1 MATSPYSFSKAK
13 GKMELSFHNKFYVS
27 LGPAKIY
34 KARFWPLLTSVA
46 ALHMHL
52 RTEHSPP
59 FNESPSLPVDR
70 QCFEFKVKLQSQSEV
85 LNEHFFLFLFPLI
98 RAKPNKY
105 HSH

>member
-13 GKMELSFHNKFYVS
+13 GKTEFSFHNKLYVS

-59 FNESPSLPVDR
+59 FNESPSLSV
-70 QCFEFKVKLQSQSEV
+70 EFKVKLQSQSEV

-98 RAKPNKY
+98 RTKPDKY
-105 HSH
+105 HSY

>member
-1 MATSPYSFSKAK
+1 MTSSPYSFSKAK
-13 GKMELSFHNKFYVS
+13 GKMVFSFHNKLYAS

-59 FNESPSLPVDR
+59 SSDSPSLSVDR
-70 QCFEFKVKLQSQSEV
+70 QRFEFKVKL
-85 LNEHFFLFLFPLI
+85 I
-98 RAKPNKY
+98 KPD
-105 HSH
+105 

>member
-13 GKMELSFHNKFYVS
+13 GKTEFSFHNKLYVG

-34 KARFWPLLTSVA
+34 KARFWPLTTSVA

-59 FNESPSLPVDR
+59 FNESPSLSVNR
-70 QCFEFKVKLQSQSEV
+70 QHFEVKVKLQSQSEV
-85 LNEHFFLFLFPLI
+85 LD
-98 RAKPNKY
+98 
-105 HSH
+105 